1 MSIRKEKFHATHAD
15 NAPNF
20 YELAKCYVADG
31 MADKAAL
38 CYKEAHRIWKAND
51 NATDAAIASFE
62 LVRKL
67 ISFLKNMCIFHH
79 CLIITAA
86 PRCIQAALYEEQEQ
100 HSLAAK
106 SYHECLEL
114 FSSSNDLI
122 PCINYRLGTLHS
134 ILKNTR
140 EAITHYSNFVGSLR
154 SDGSRDETYLISLR
168 SLAQLFAK
176 DGEYEKSF
184 SIYDEL
190 IEFMEITDD
199 PDQDAL
205 ASIYHEEGSV
215 HFELSNLDDA
225 LTSLQTS
232 MKIRKS
238 MGNDEINHDEIGK
251 LLLDLTKV
259 FEVKEDFIAASNSL
273 LEVRCLVLPPLFG
286 TSIDR
291 TRSGIILNKEPIVS
305 KDIRNNIMEVIR
317 NRCRT
322 KSTLRP

>member
-1 MSIRKEKFHATHAD
+1 
-15 NAPNF
+15 
-20 YELAKCYVADG
+20 VADG

-286 TSIDR
+286 TSIETHPVHPPPLFSQR
-291 TRSGIILNKEPIVS
+291 LYSSLN
-305 KDIRNNIMEVIR
+305 
-317 NRCRT
+317 
-322 KSTLRP
+322 